1 MIARLDWIRI
11 LVTIQLNDMELTIKK
26 FEVLDKTTI
35 QEASLSVS
43 HIDDYQDNIV
53 LEEANDNHD
62 ANYVSSNNDMQLF
75 TNDYDQG
82 KW

>member
-1 MIARLDWIRI
+1 
-11 LVTIQLNDMELTIKK
+11 MELTIKK

>member
-1 MIARLDWIRI
+1 
-11 LVTIQLNDMELTIKK
+11 MELTIKK
-26 FEVLDKTTI
+26 FELLDKTTI

>member
-26 FEVLDKTTI
+26 FEALDKTTI